1 VCQRLLVRMW
11 VLAKSSNVINLS
23 MGHAGIKLIIFCV
36 PQLIVSDSIYTVI
49 SNHACGAI
57 LNCSIAGVIALL
69 ASLFFLNLLHDDA
82 LTSTLA

>member
-1 VCQRLLVRMW
+1 
-11 VLAKSSNVINLS
+11 